1 VGAVTCILRSPRER
15 ILQVLCYEAGALA
28 VIAPLFS
35 LAAGETMA
43 RSYLL
48 MAALSVAAMGWA
60 CAFNT
65 VYDWLEQ
72 RWTGRL
78 ASDRP
83 HRWRLVHAL
92 AFEASQVVVSCP
104 LIYWLTDLGWL
115 QSLAADVALTGAYT
129 VYGYLFHWVF
139 DRLRPVRPRTFGPAP
154 AHKWRIVRLRP
165 VSRTSVASR
174 SSR

>member
-1 VGAVTCILRSPRER
+1 MTCILRSPRER

-28 VIAPLFS
+28 VMAPLFS
-35 LAAGETMA
+35 LAAGENMA
-43 RSYLL
+43 GSFLL
-48 MAALSVAAMGWA
+48 MAALSVLAMGWA

-65 VYDWLEQ
+65 VYDWVEQ

-104 LIYWLTDLGWL
+104 MIYWFTDLSWL
-115 QSLAADVALTGAYT
+115 ESLAADLALTGAYT

-139 DRLRPVRPRTFGPAP
+139 DRVRPVLPRAARPAP
-154 AHKWRIVRLRP
+154 VHLWQVDRMIP
-165 VSRTSVASR
+165 PG
-174 SSR
+174 